1 MVENLQQAHFIVSG
15 FVQGVGYRRF
25 VRHIAKKLHLTGW
38 VRNNADGTVEGV
50 VAGQKETIE
59 TLIES
64 CKKGP
69 FLATVDNI
77 HVTYDDQQQIF
88 EDFQIRHD

>member
-1 MVENLQQAHFIVSG
+1 MVETMQQAHFIVSG

-25 VRHIAKKLHLTGW
+25 VRHIAKKLSLTGW
-38 VRNNADGTVEGV
+38 VRNNIDGTVEGV
-50 VAGQKETIE
+50 VIGQKEIIE
-59 TLIES
+59 KLVEA

-69 FLATVDNI
+69 FLSTVDNI
-77 HVTYDDQQQIF
+77 HVTYDEPQQAF

>member
-1 MVENLQQAHFIVSG
+1 MNTIQAHFIVSG

-25 VRHIAKKLHLTGW
+25 VRHIARKLHLFGW

-50 VAGQKETIE
+50 VIGQKETIE
-59 TLIES
+59 KLLEA

-69 FLATVDNI
+69 FLSTVDNM
-77 HVTYDDQQQIF
+77 HVTFDDKQQTF